1 MNVVYFIDNL
11 RGDGTQRVLSQ
22 LTRRLAERGY
32 KQTVVCLNDSW
43 DESLVANLRKAPV
56 EVRILGKAAL
66 AGGYGLLSTFLWL
79 RRERFDVA
87 VTLLFFADVVGRLL
101 ARLAGVT
108 RIISSLRARNV
119 HYSSLQRRL
128 VRATMGSAD
137 AVVINSSHL
146 REFAIVEEGARPD
159 RIHVI
164 PNGVCIENYSTPI
177 DQGLLRANMGLPR
190 SALLVGSVGRLTRQ
204 KGFDVLFQA
213 ISLLSREDLNLLI
226 FGVGEEEARLRAL
239 AGKSGLQE
247 RVHFAGYRRDLPCLL
262 GALDLYVHPA
272 RFEGMPNALLEAMA
286 AARPIIASSADGNRE
301 LIEDGIHGWLVPPE
315 DPVMLAKTIEKALS
329 DPDEARRRGVASQ
342 QRVTTHFSV
351 EAMVLAW
358 EKILMGRQMRS

>member
-1 MNVVYFIDNL
+1 MKVVYFIYNL

-22 LTRRLAERGY
+22 LTRRLAEREY

-43 DESLVANLRKAPV
+43 DESLVANLRKPPV

-101 ARLAGVT
+101 ARLAGVS

-137 AVVINSSHL
+137 AVVINSSYL
-146 REFAIVEEGARPD
+146 REFAIVEEGARQD

-164 PNGVCIENYSTPI
+164 PNGVCIEHYSTPI

-190 SALLVGSVGRLTRQ
+190 NTLLVGSVGRLTRQ

-213 ISLLSREDLNLLI
+213 ISLAI
-226 FGVGEEEARLRAL
+226 
-239 AGKSGLQE
+239 
-247 RVHFAGYRRDLPCLL
+247 P
-262 GALDLYVHPA
+262 
-272 RFEGMPNALLEAMA
+272 
-286 AARPIIASSADGNRE
+286 
-301 LIEDGIHGWLVPPE
+301 
-315 DPVMLAKTIEKALS
+315 
-329 DPDEARRRGVASQ
+329 
-342 QRVTTHFSV
+342 
-351 EAMVLAW
+351 
-358 EKILMGRQMRS
+358 